1 MKKRQWLSLLLSL
14 LLLAGLAACG
24 PQAGGEDVT
33 RGPSE
38 TPGEAT
44 GEPSDEATE
53 EPSDAAPSKRPIS
66 INRDEKKDEPAAK
79 EVSVSEMIDEEGT
92 ATDSY
97 GTEFSYSF
105 HVPQIDDDTE
115 DAEIINEEIAENFG
129 PMVGAALDDIADG
142 QIPGYC
148 DISYED
154 YRSGGILSL
163 VLKLSYYYDPSVDYV
178 TYCYDM
184 DRGVL
189 LDNAGVLET
198 LDVTEEAYLHAL
210 GRAAAK
216 SYDDAYF
223 SAFDADGAAL
233 DGSPYDYQNLRIS
246 TLSGRN
252 LSLDLPLYLDNS
264 GLVHVLTPI
273 GSHAGPDY
281 LYEDLVLDLEED
293 TQPQTVQL
301 GDYLTATLRDNI
313 VTLRIEQTDQ
323 LEGMADLIG
332 PALFDTDL
340 EVHGLYGSYTRI
352 FCAGMGM
359 ADAPYV
365 FLLTEEGRVEYIDV
379 LECLTS
385 GYFCGCGPILGAE
398 DVVDFELATDE
409 LDLSLVY
416 AVTGSGERVDLR
428 DLADFQR
435 YTLPESYCGESWT
448 RYPDDSD
455 VVCYLT
461 LTAGNG
467 ENFSY
472 DIRDA
477 ETGSA
482 YTSCDGN
489 LAYLGMTEQG
499 AVYGYYAWQRYSDEP
514 GEYGAVALERRDE
527 YGEYGWESVL
537 YVTPLTGEDA
547 GNVMEFSLA
556 VG

>member
-1 MKKRQWLSLLLSL
+1 MKKWLSLLLSL

-24 PQAGGEDVT
+24 SQAGGEDAT

-38 TPGEAT
+38 TPVETT
-44 GEPSDEATE
+44 GEATE
-53 EPSDAAPSKRPIS
+53 EPSDAAPSQSPIT
-66 INRDEKKDEPAAK
+66 INRGGKKKDEPAAK

-97 GTEFSYSF
+97 GTEFAYSF

-115 DAEIINEEIAENFG
+115 VAEIINEEIAENFG
-129 PMVGAALDDIADG
+129 PIVGEALDDIADG

-163 VLKLSYYYDPSVDYV
+163 VVKLSYYYEPSVDYV

-184 DRGVL
+184 ERGVML
-189 LDNAGVLET
+189 HNAGVLKA
-198 LDVTEEAYLHAL
+198 LGVTEEAYLHAL

-216 SYDDAYF
+216 YYDGAYF
-223 SAFDADGAAL
+223 SAFDTDGAAL
-233 DGSPYDYQNLRIS
+233 DGSPYDYQKQRIW
-246 TLSGRN
+246 TLSERN
-252 LSLDLPLYLDNS
+252 LSLDLPLYLDDR
-264 GLVHVLTPI
+264 GIVHVLTPI

-281 LYEDLVLDLEED
+281 LHEDLVLDLEED
-293 TQPQTVQL
+293 AGRPKSARL

-313 VTLRIEQTDQ
+313 VTLRIERTDQ
-323 LEGMADLIG
+323 LEGMADLID
-332 PALFDTDL
+332 PALFGTDL
-340 EVHGLYGSYTRI
+340 EVHGLYGSYSRI

-365 FLLTEEGRVEYIDV
+365 FLLTEEGRVECIDV

-435 YTLPESYCGESWT
+435 YTLPEDYCGEDWT
-448 RYPDDSD
+448 RCPDGSD
-455 VVCYLT
+455 VICYLK
-461 LTAGNG
+461 LRDGNG

-472 DIRDA
+472 DIVDA
-477 ETGSA
+477 ETGGA
-482 YTSCDGN
+482 YTSCDGT

-499 AVYGYYAWQRYSDEP
+499 AVYGYYAFQRYTDEP

-527 YGEYGWESVL
+527 YDGDGWESVL
-537 YVTPLTGEDA
+537 YVTELTGENA
-547 GNVMEFSLA
+547 GNVMEFSQA